1 MKMVRFWN
9 WAVDLR
15 IFLPSLLVVFL
26 CGGREVPPPAALPFE
41 PLPINVHHTIFG
53 LVYTSRHSRLSGVT
67 GPAFLSSWAAVI
79 DGACCSIALYHL
91 RTSTPIPSSTREE
104 TVSESQACAG
114 ASGNSANDC
123 SRPGFLGY
131 YELLKRTCPSAHRL
145 CARDVK
151 TRFGPSLQSLFM
163 ARYGSN
169 CIPSKASTGCAADS
183 LCAYRH
189 AKGKERAR

>member
-67 GPAFLSSWAAVI
+67 GHGLSVVMGSGHRRCLLLDRLVSPAHIHTDTVYARR
-79 DGACCSIALYHL
+79 DG
-91 RTSTPIPSSTREE
+91 
-104 TVSESQACAG
+104 
-114 ASGNSANDC
+114 
-123 SRPGFLGY
+123 F
-131 YELLKRTCPSAHRL
+131 
-145 CARDVK
+145 
-151 TRFGPSLQSLFM
+151 
-163 ARYGSN
+163 
-169 CIPSKASTGCAADS
+169 
-183 LCAYRH
+183 
-189 AKGKERAR
+189 